1 MNGPAGELDGK
12 RVLITGASSGIGAAV
27 ARIAAERGAICL
39 LVARNPERLE
49 GVRQSLAGRDHRL
62 FVKDL
67 AQKDEITRLMEE
79 ISSDDL
85 PFYGLVHCAGIEKT
99 QPFRTTTEVELDETF
114 AVNFRAYWHLAQ
126 HFVRRGN
133 HEKEDSRVVAIASV
147 AGLVGTAGKT
157 AYSAS
162 KGALIALTRSLAVE
176 YAPKNIRFNCLCPG
190 YVETPMLEKVKT
202 LFPDNEAFNAQIVGR
217 HPLGLGQPEDI
228 AQAAVFLLGS
238 GGRWATG
245 MAMSL
250 DGGYSCF

>member
-12 RVLITGASSGIGAAV
+12 RVLVTGASSGIGAAI
-27 ARIAAERGAICL
+27 ARIVAERGATCL
-39 LVARNPERLE
+39 LVARNAERLE
-49 GVRQSLAGRDHRL
+49 GVRQSLTGSAHRL

-67 AQKDEITRLMEE
+67 AQKSEITSLMEE
-79 ISSDDL
+79 ISTDGL
-85 PFYGLVHCAGIEKT
+85 PLYGLVHCAGIEKT
-99 QPFRTTTEVELDETF
+99 QPFRTTTEDELDETF
-114 AVNFRAYWHLAQ
+114 AVNFRAFWHLIQ
-126 HFVRRGN
+126 HFVRRGS

-147 AGLVGTAGKT
+147 AGLLGIAGNA

-162 KGALIALTRSLAVE
+162 KGALIALIRSLAVE

-190 YVETPMLEKVKT
+190 YVETPMLEKAKT
-202 LFPDNEAFNAQIVGR
+202 LFPSNEAFNAQIVGK

-228 AQAAVFLLGS
+228 AQAAAFLLGP

-250 DGGYSCF
+250 DGGYSCI